1 MTQIYDLSD
10 ANFNVNSITFSTPK
24 PTGSGGKSV
33 GIYFEKNV
41 FRVALPEMIQWGAAD
56 FKDPTGKGNGKFEST
71 LQFPSEDYKSD
82 ETTIA
87 LKNMQAIEAK
97 LLESGQKNSKQW
109 FGKAYTVEV
118 LSALWSPMLKYPK
131 NKATNEPDLNGAPGL
146 RAKLPIWEGEWK
158 TEVYN
163 EDNEKLFPDPNNTSL
178 TPVDLLTKGVKV
190 TSLLQCGG
198 LWFANGK
205 FGVTWKLLQAVIP
218 KPKPSLVGTCF
229 LKKKVVA
236 VEQVESRT
244 QSAPLARQSSS
255 DAVQSTLVDDS
266 DGEGEELL
274 QKEEVAEELS
284 QAVEEEEE
292 EEEEEVVMPVV
303 VAAVVES
310 VSEGDKKKRA
320 SKKAGKA

>member
-1 MTQIYDLSD
+1 MSTIYDLSD
-10 ANFNVNSITFSTPK
+10 ANFNVNSISFSTPK

-33 GIYFEKNV
+33 GIYFEKNI
-41 FRVALPEMIQWGAAD
+41 FRVSLPEMIQWGAAD
-56 FKDPTGKGNGKFEST
+56 FKDPNGKGNGKFELT

-97 LLESGQKNSKQW
+97 LLEAGQKNSKQW
-109 FGKAYTVEV
+109 FGKSYTVEV

-158 TEVYN
+158 SEVYN
-163 EDNEKLFPDPNNTSL
+163 EDNEKLFPDPNNASL
-178 TPVDLLTKGVKV
+178 TPIDLLTKGVKT

-229 LKKKVVA
+229 LKKKVAVS

-244 QSAPLARQSSS
+244 QSAPLVRQSSS

-266 DGEGEELL
+266 DGEEEDEVPLKEEPVEELG
-274 QKEEVAEELS
+274 

-292 EEEEEVVMPVV
+292 EEV
-303 VAAVVES
+303 VAQAAAPVVVES